1 LSSKSKGSVVSK
13 LSEGHQKEVNENR
26 EYLTKLIEILLYLSR
41 QGIPLRGHFEDKDSL
56 NQGSYQVLKISKY
69 FFEKLIAN
77 MTFLQ
82 EISKRLVIY

>member
-13 LSEGHQKEVNENR
+13 ISEGHQKEVNENR

-41 QGIPLRGHFEDKDSL
+41 QGIPLRGHYEDKDSL
-56 NQGSYQVLKISKY
+56 NQGTYQANKY
-69 FFEKLIAN
+69 YFEQLITN

>member
-56 NQGSYQVLKISKY
+56 NQGTYQVLKISKY
-69 FFEKLIAN
+69 FFIN
-77 MTFLQ
+77 
-82 EISKRLVIY
+82 S